1 MANTASGLVTEKVG
15 EVSVISFMD
24 EQLGDQRLIEKI
36 GKELMGLVSGRVKPL
51 VVLDFAKVEYLSSMM
66 LSKLVVAQKIVKA
79 SEGRMCL
86 CSLHPVIKD
95 ALRLTKMDKLFEI
108 YPDTAAAVAEL
119 TQDTEA

>member
-1 MANTASGLVTEKVG
+1 MADTASGLVTEKVG

-66 LSKLVVAQKIVKA
+66 LSKLVVAQKIVRQ

-108 YPDTAAAVAEL
+108 HPDTAAAVAEL